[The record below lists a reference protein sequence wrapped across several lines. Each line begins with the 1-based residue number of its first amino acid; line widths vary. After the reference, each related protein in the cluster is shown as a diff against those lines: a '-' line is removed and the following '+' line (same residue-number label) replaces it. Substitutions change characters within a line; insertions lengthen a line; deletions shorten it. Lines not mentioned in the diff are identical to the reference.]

1 MPWLSRR
8 PSNTHT
14 FSLGLAP
21 IPAATPHPRPPPW
34 DMFPRWFLHS
44 KHGMAPAG
52 EETCEV
58 WSWLRW
64 TSLFPNLCPLSNCT
78 WKLGMLPNEST
89 DGGSTVLPSRTQSPA
104 PVERKAIP
112 SSAQAVKW
120 APLLQR
126 AAAIPPS
133 QKKKTSPGRN
143 GFITRC
149 LAGWAG
155 SPQIPGFAICAAS
168 GLWEGAGLTLP
179 FHLTQPS
186 HSRDYPRLSKGKLRS
201 RRPPIL
207 PEHWAWQPAFQP
219 RSHYQLPYNEGA
231 KLHTRPTWS
240 SRRSWGAEGCGR
252 GERGRWVEWCKGE
265 KQLMQM
271 RES

>member
-1 MPWLSRR
+1 MAAGNAPQWKHKWRR
-8 PSNTHT
+8 HSPP
-14 FSLGLAP
+14 LL
-21 IPAATPHPRPPPW
+21 HP
-34 DMFPRWFLHS
+34 
-44 KHGMAPAG
+44 
-52 EETCEV
+52 V
-58 WSWLRW
+58 
-64 TSLFPNLCPLSNCT
+64 
-78 WKLGMLPNEST
+78 
-89 DGGSTVLPSRTQSPA
+89 
-104 PVERKAIP
+104 P
-112 SSAQAVKW
+112 SSWGEKSYSQLSAQPAR

-126 AAAIPPS
+126 AGFAAFPPS
-133 QKKKTSPGRN
+133 QKKTSPGRN

-149 LAGWAG
+149 LAGWAV

-252 GERGRWVEWCKGE
+252 GEGEAGLSGARGRNNSCRWGRVNPI
-265 KQLMQM
+265 
-271 RES
+271 

>member
-1 MPWLSRR
+1 MS
-8 PSNTHT
+8 
-14 FSLGLAP
+14 
-21 IPAATPHPRPPPW
+21 PH
-34 DMFPRWFLHS
+34 WFLS
-44 KHGMAPAG
+44 AKHWMAPAG
-52 EETCEV
+52 EETWEV
-58 WSWLRW
+58 WSWLCW
-64 TSLFPNLCPLSNCT
+64 VSLLPNLPSVPNCT
-78 WKLGMLPNEST
+78 WQPGMLPNEST
-89 DGGSTVLPSRTQSPA
+89 NGGGTVLPSCTPSPA
-104 PVERKAIP
+104 PGEKRAIP
-112 SSAQAVKW
+112 SS
-120 APLLQR
+120 LLSLQGHLSSR
-126 AAAIPPS
+126 ELASLPSFPPS
-133 QKKKTSPGRN
+133 QKKTPLGRN

-149 LAGWAG
+149 LAGWAV

-252 GERGRWVEWCKGE
+252 GEGEAGLSGARGRNNSCRWGRVNPI
-265 KQLMQM
+265 
-271 RES
+271 